1 MTDLMRKSASSLLQ
15 LSAGLVQC
23 TGWLVSICFSQ
34 TEKVF
39 EKGLTGY
46 ERVLIFF
53 LREAPAVVIT
63 MICQIVL
70 WIWFLG
76 CTITYRAGK
85 KLLVEGVGL
94 KSAEFA
100 VLCLYTL
107 GIIAFHCFRP
117 SGKWI
122 LFGILMLWFIVQFMC
137 HWYFTIFGA
146 SERKLQGYN
155 DCFRDSVRIFPMSDK
170 RLIPD
175 LYHIVLHIL
184 ILINIVMCLI

>member
-1 MTDLMRKSASSLLQ
+1 MIFLLKEASTV
-15 LSAGLVQC
+15 A
-23 TGWLVSICFSQ
+23 TTI
-34 TEKVF
+34 
-39 EKGLTGY
+39 
-46 ERVLIFF
+46 
-53 LREAPAVVIT
+53 
-63 MICQIVL
+63 ICQVVL

-76 CTITYRAGK
+76 CTITYRFGK

-94 KSAEFA
+94 KSAEFTM
-100 VLCLYTL
+100 LCLYSL

-117 SGKWI
+117 FGKWI
-122 LFGILMLWFIVQFMC
+122 LFGILVLWFIVQFMC

-155 DCFRDSVRIFPMSDK
+155 ECFRDSIRLFSMSEK

-184 ILINIVMCLI
+184 ILVNIILCLI